1 MFHFAVVRLLL
12 LLVTWVKEREGVVIV
27 VCAVEKRK
35 YMSYVDGASVARID
49 FLQYTA
55 QQRRMVKRGCAAGKY
70 SVAI

>member
-1 MFHFAVVRLLL
+1 
-12 LLVTWVKEREGVVIV
+12 VIV